1 MKIALFVEGQSDKET
16 LTILVKKILGE
27 HASVIPRVFRGKGNL
42 LNEQKVYSSITYL
55 VQEHPDVSK
64 IIVCVDS
71 ECTPEDQTEQE
82 IKKVEKSIKS
92 KIQQRHPVYY
102 VGVIHALEGWL
113 LADPDAVTEHLGPK
127 MKVNIPHQA
136 TLDCKPKEVI
146 KDIFRKADK
155 EFIALLHNPRI
166 AEKIDIDKMAN
177 QNKSFAR
184 FRERIKDP

>member
-27 HASVIPRVFRGKGNL
+27 HASVIPRVFRGKENL
-42 LNEQKVYSSITYL
+42 LNEQKVHSSITYL

-71 ECTPEDQTEQE
+71 ECTPEDQTERV
-82 IKKVEKSIKS
+82 IRKVEKSIKS
-92 KIQQRHPVYY
+92 KIQQRHLVYY
-102 VGVIHALEGWL
+102 VGIIHALEGWL
-113 LADPDAVTEHLGPK
+113 LADSDAVTERLGPK
-127 MKVNIPHQA
+127 IKVNIPPQT

-146 KDIFRKADK
+146 KDIFRKVGK
-155 EFIALLHNPRI
+155 EFVALQDNPRI

-177 QNKSFAR
+177 QNESFAR
-184 FRERIKDP
+184 FRERVKDP